1 MSNKTIADTVLE
13 IVSLCLNKQNDK
25 GLKTYGAPLDL
36 ANDKNY
42 NWDKMTLEEVIDALQ
57 YQVKEN
63 IKLEKENRILK
74 DEIKSLVHQKG
85 LLESLIKEYKYVY
98 GEVE

>member
-25 GLKTYGAPLDL
+25 GLKTYGTPLDL